1 MRIGANGRES
11 YFCDIMHAL
20 IRVQF
25 LLFILFIG
33 IKSYAQQ
40 DSILQARADSIRIAD
55 SIYRADS
62 LHKAGVDTSWANAVK
77 TWQVHAVVDSAG
89 IIKPSARLDAPYRE
103 VAESKDLLF
112 YVLIAMLLV
121 FAFLRNAF
129 AKYFSD
135 LFRLFFRTTLK
146 QRQIRDQL
154 MQTPLPSLL
163 FNGFFVVSVGLYAD
177 FMLVYFKLI
186 TRHDFWNYYFYCCAG
201 LAAIYLVKYA
211 GLKVLGWIFN
221 LRDAADSYIFVVFV
235 VNKVVG
241 IFLLPFLV
249 MIAFMGEP
257 GYTIAVV
264 SSWVGVGSLIG
275 YRFILSY
282 AAVRNQVRFNPF
294 HFFLY
299 LCAFEIAPLLLI
311 YKLLLVFFQ

>member
-1 MRIGANGRES
+1 MRGA
-11 YFCDIMHAL
+11 
-20 IRVQF
+20 
-25 LLFILFIG
+25 LLFFLFIG
-33 IKSYAQQ
+33 LISSIDGNAQR
-40 DSILQARADSIRIAD
+40 DSLRLAQADSLRIAD
-55 SIYRADS
+55 SVRRADS
-62 LHKAGVDTSWANAVK
+62 LQRVGIDTNWANTVR
-77 TWQVHAVVDSAG
+77 TWQVHAIVDSAG
-89 IIKPSARLDAPYRE
+89 IIKPSARLDAPMRE
-103 VAESKDLLF
+103 IPESKDLLF

-163 FNGFFVVSVGLYAD
+163 FNGFFVMSVGLYAD
-177 FMLVYFKLI
+177 FMLVHFKLI
-186 TRHDFWNYYFYCCAG
+186 GRNDFWEYYFYCCAG
-201 LAAIYLVKYA
+201 LAAIYLVKFA

-241 IFLLPFLV
+241 VFLLPFLV
-249 MIAFMGEP
+249 MIAFMGDP

>member
-1 MRIGANGRES
+1 
-11 YFCDIMHAL
+11 
-20 IRVQF
+20 
-25 LLFILFIG
+25 
-33 IKSYAQQ
+33 
-40 DSILQARADSIRIAD
+40 
-55 SIYRADS
+55 
-62 LHKAGVDTSWANAVK
+62 
-77 TWQVHAVVDSAG
+77 
-89 IIKPSARLDAPYRE
+89 
-103 VAESKDLLF
+103 
-112 YVLIAMLLV
+112 MLLV

-186 TRHDFWNYYFYCCAG
+186 VRHDFWNYYFYCCAG

-211 GLKVLGWIFN
+211 GLKVMGWIFN

>member
-1 MRIGANGRES
+1 
-11 YFCDIMHAL
+11 MHAA
-20 IRVQF
+20 RVRI

-33 IKSYAQQ
+33 IKSHAQS
-40 DSILQARADSIRIAD
+40 DSLGLARADSLRIAD
-55 SIYRADS
+55 SIRRVDS
-62 LHKAGVDTSWANAVK
+62 LYRVAIDTGWRAAVQ
-77 TWQVHAVVDSAG
+77 TWQVRTVIDSAG
-89 IIKPSARLDAPYRE
+89 NAGPSVRLEAPLRQLP
-103 VAESKDLLF
+103 ESKDLLF

-163 FNGFFVVSVGLYAD
+163 FNGFFVMSVGLYAD
-177 FMLVYFKLI
+177 FMLVHFKLI
-186 TRHDFWNYYFYCCAG
+186 GRGDFWEYYFYCCAG
-201 LAAIYLVKYA
+201 LAAIYLVKFA

-249 MIAFMGEP
+249 MLAFMDEP

-264 SSWVGVGSLIG
+264 CSWVGVASLIG

>member
-1 MRIGANGRES
+1 M
-11 YFCDIMHAL
+11 

-25 LLFILFIG
+25 LVFILFIG

-55 SIYRADS
+55 SIHRADS
-62 LHKAGVDTSWANAVK
+62 LHRAGVDTSWTNTVR
-77 TWQVHAVVDSAG
+77 TWQIHAVVDSAG
-89 IIKPSARLDAPYRE
+89 IIKPSARLDSPYRE
-103 VAESKDLLF
+103 VGESKDLLF

-177 FMLVYFKLI
+177 FMLVHFKLI
-186 TRHDFWNYYFYCCAG
+186 SRHDFWEYYFYCCAG
-201 LAAIYLVKYA
+201 LAAIYLVKFA

-249 MIAFMGEP
+249 MIAFMG
-257 GYTIAVV
+257 
-264 SSWVGVGSLIG
+264 
-275 YRFILSY
+275 
-282 AAVRNQVRFNPF
+282 
-294 HFFLY
+294 
-299 LCAFEIAPLLLI
+299 
-311 YKLLLVFFQ
+311 